1 MANEIS
7 AIVGLGN
14 PGPDYR
20 CNRHNAGA
28 LWVQYLAVQH
38 GKQLRQEKR
47 FSGYYAKLNIS
58 ERDVHLLFPATFM
71 NRSGMAVSALS
82 RYFKIAPENTLI
94 AYDELDLESG
104 VLRLKKAG
112 GHGGHNG
119 LRDIIKAWGDNK
131 DFPRLRFGIGHPGD
145 KSQVSNYVL
154 SDFSKVDK
162 EKLAAC
168 FANLDDWLAALVTGD
183 WDSAMNHLHRKA

>member
-1 MANEIS
+1 MN
-7 AIVGLGN
+7 
-14 PGPDYR
+14 
-20 CNRHNAGA
+20 
-28 LWVQYLAVQH
+28 YLAVQH

-47 FSGYYAKLNIS
+47 FYGYYTKINIS
-58 ERDVHLLFPATFM
+58 GRDVHLLFPATFM

-94 AYDELDLESG
+94 AYDELDLEAG
-104 VLRLKKAG
+104 VLRLKKGG

-145 KSQVSNYVL
+145 KSQVTNYVL
-154 SDFSKVDK
+154 SNFSKADK

-183 WDSAMNHLHRKA
+183 WGAAMNHLHRKT